1 VSDREVEEDG
11 QNESTGFTL
20 HPAEI
25 TTILNNAGSGQ
36 AGLDQ
41 VLGIVY
47 DELKPIA
54 RNVLARSNHHTLS
67 PTVVVHEAYAKLIGS
82 ESLNIAGR
90 RHFFALCARTMRQI
104 VVDYA
109 RQQVADK
116 RGGGVAVIELT
127 DDGVIDFDRPESQV
141 AMEQALEWLE
151 ARDPR
156 LVELIHLRVY
166 VGLELPEIGEL
177 LEVTPRQLQRDWQ
190 RARAWLSEALLQD
203 GG

>member
-1 VSDREVEEDG
+1 MNGYDG
-11 QNESTGFTL
+11 SGNGETML

-25 TTILNNAGSGQ
+25 TRLLNAADDQ
-36 AGLDQ
+36 HDALDQ
-41 VLGIVY
+41 VFVMVY

-54 RNVLARSNHHTLS
+54 RNLLARSRHQTLS
-67 PTVVVHEAYAKLIGS
+67 PTVVVHEAYAKLIGT
-82 ESLNIAGR
+82 ESLSISGR

-109 RQQVADK
+109 RSQLADK
-116 RGGGVAVIELT
+116 RGAGARAVELT
-127 DDGVIDFDRPESQV
+127 DEGVIDFDNPESQL
-141 AMEQALEWLE
+141 AMDQALKWLE

-166 VGLELPEIGEL
+166 VGLDLAEIGEL

-190 RARAWLSEALLQD
+190 RARAWLGEALLQ
-203 GG
+203 GEG